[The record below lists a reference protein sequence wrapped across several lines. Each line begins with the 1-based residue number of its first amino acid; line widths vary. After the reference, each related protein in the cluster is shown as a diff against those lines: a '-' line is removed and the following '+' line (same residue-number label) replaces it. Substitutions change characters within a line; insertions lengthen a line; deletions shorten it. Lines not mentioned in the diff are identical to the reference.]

1 MLPASRTRSSGRMS
15 APFHDA
21 ASTASTTPQTR
32 SVPRPWRG
40 NGWRSGWV
48 SACIL
53 FLERRHLLVEARE
66 LPLDVGELRLL
77 FGRRHALVLLHG
89 DLGLEQLELA
99 DRQQL
104 VVVRR
109 LEAADVDLV
118 QRLLLALVL
127 AVAHEEL

>member
-1 MLPASRTRSSGRMS
+1 MFPASRTRSSGRMS
-15 APFHDA
+15 APFHEP
-21 ASTASTTPQTR
+21 ASPAGTTPRPR
-32 SVPRPWRG
+32 SVPGPWRG
-40 NGWRSGWV
+40 SGWRSGCV

-53 FLERRHLLVEARE
+53 FLEGRHLLIEAGE
-66 LPLDVGELRLL
+66 LPVDVGELRLL
-77 FGRRHALVLLHG
+77 LRRRHALVLLDG

-118 QRLLLALVL
+118 
-127 AVAHEEL
+127 